1 MVPAWWRLRLTHA
14 AVFYVAPRLQTVA
27 EPVTPRRLLLVS
39 MHFTTALFG
48 LWLRRTDYWKE
59 VMRPDVVEVMRLQ
72 RKIS

>member
-1 MVPAWWRLRLTHA
+1 
-14 AVFYVAPRLQTVA
+14 VA

-48 LWLRRTDYWKE
+48 LWLRRADYWKE